1 MAQSG
6 GDLRNTDL
14 LSGFPEL
21 WGRQVPAHLVGTRPA
36 CPGDQGFLGRSAPMS
51 SSLFAENEEE
61 ERRRCGK
68 KEQKR
73 HGDGLDKVAE
83 ISIGS
88 GEN

>member
-1 MAQSG
+1 
-6 GDLRNTDL
+6 
-14 LSGFPEL
+14 
-21 WGRQVPAHLVGTRPA
+21 
-36 CPGDQGFLGRSAPMS
+36 MS